1 MVNGS
6 HPPGLPKNTRRE
18 FCVEW
23 NEERISALK
32 QLWSEG
38 MSASQVA
45 RQLGGVS
52 RNAVIGKV
60 HRMGLAVRAA
70 PSKPRAVN
78 ARTAPAAPRPRATPG
93 GERRVVRTRPITPVP
108 TSPRTQELTATA
120 SILTL
125 KAHACRWPIGEP
137 DHQDFGFCG
146 RARSGHVS
154 YCDAHLDVAMRPKGR
169 RTAEVET
176 QRLIKM
182 FGEVGHTPMRE
193 FIPAR

>member
-1 MVNGS
+1 M
-6 HPPGLPKNTRRE
+6 
-18 FCVEW
+18 EW

-70 PSKPRAVN
+70 PSKPRAAAG
-78 ARTAPAAPRPRATPG
+78 ARPAPPAPRARATPG
-93 GERRVVRTRPITPVP
+93 GERRVIRARPATPAP
-108 TSPRTQELTATA
+108 TAPRPQELAATAT
-120 SILTL
+120 ILTL

-137 DHQDFGFCG
+137 DSHDFGFCG
-146 RARSGHVS
+146 RARSSHPS
-154 YCDAHLDVAMRPKGR
+154 YCDAHLDVALRPKGR
-169 RTAEVET
+169 RTAEAEGE
-176 QRLIKM
+176 RLIKM
-182 FGEVGHTPMRE
+182 YGDVGHTAMRE
-193 FIPAR
+193 FKPAR